1 MLVPQSSLSDII
13 ADFSTK
19 MNFLVS
25 EIICEFNKI
34 TNNLEMSQ
42 GIHGIELLWSQALH
56 KCGEIMRELIHTMM
70 GQLDEK
76 KLIRTCK
83 NEFLLQGIRLENAGK
98 PARTILTTRGEI
110 TYKRTMLV
118 PANEESR
125 AKLKELHNCSSV
137 FPLDKVLGIHKLPFK
152 MSPKM
157 MLLCVFCG
165 QNQPSYKA
173 AAEILAD
180 LGNIQVSSETI
191 RKVVNEVGGK
201 LFEEDCAQSGETYE
215 NCSYPLRG

>member
-1 MLVPQSSLSDII
+1 
-13 ADFSTK
+13 
-19 MNFLVS
+19 
-25 EIICEFNKI
+25 
-34 TNNLEMSQ
+34 
-42 GIHGIELLWSQALH
+42 
-56 KCGEIMRELIHTMM
+56 
-70 GQLDEK
+70 
-76 KLIRTCK
+76 
-83 NEFLLQGIRLENAGK
+83 
-98 PARTILTTRGEI
+98 
-110 TYKRTMLV
+110 MLV

-215 NCSYPLRG
+215 NCSLTSSLLMRTPSSRRGRWRSAQYTYKGR